1 MRKSFILATSALLAA
16 PALAGPYDGLYRP
29 DYPEFSGWDCTSV
42 GSDGG
47 ALAIQDDILHGVEN
61 QCQLTNPV
69 VVNGMDATLYDAVCA
84 GEGEESTYRLMIL
97 RLPEGVA
104 LIQDGFVNPLKSCP

>member
-1 MRKSFILATSALLAA
+1 MHKALAFATLVLLAA

-29 DYPEFSGWDCTSV
+29 DYPGYEHWDCTSV

-47 ALAIQDDILHGVEN
+47 ALAIQDDILHGVES
-61 QCQLTNPV
+61 QCRLTNPV
-69 VVNGMDATLYDAVCA
+69 QVTGMDAVLYDAECA
-84 GEGEESTYRLMIL
+84 GEGEEYSYRLMIL

-104 LIQDGFVNPLKSCP
+104 LIQDGFVNPLKACP

>member
-1 MRKSFILATSALLAA
+1 MRCTALATFLLTAV

-29 DYPEFSGWDCTSV
+29 DYPEYEGWDCTSV

-47 ALAIQDDILHGVEN
+47 ALAIQDDILHGVES
-61 QCQLTNPV
+61 QCRLTKPV
-69 VVNGMDATLYDAVCA
+69 AVTGMDAVLYDAECA
-84 GEGEESTYRLMIL
+84 GEGEEYSYRLMIL

>member
-1 MRKSFILATSALLAA
+1 MRWRVLSLCLLGT

-29 DYPEFSGWDCTSV
+29 DYPEYEGRDCVSV

-47 ALAIQDDILHGVEN
+47 ALALRDDILYGVES

-69 VVNGMDATLYDAVCA
+69 AVNGMDAVLYDAQCA
-84 GEGEESTYRLMIL
+84 GEGMEYSYRLMIL
-97 RLPEGVA
+97 RLPEGIA
-104 LIQDGFVNPLKSCP
+104 LIQDGFVNPLKSCN